1 MGRKPY
7 MGFSAERGSWAWRGR
22 EASCSPKTTQS
33 PAGPRQPSKL
43 GRSCETCSFHPSQ
56 GWAWMEHAHTPA
68 YAQPVCAQTSLCICA
83 QTCVCLGIVFCGHR
97 YMRTPRRFC
106 VFGHTAQSCTEVCVL
121 LLQVS
126 SFKGMLTSDSS
137 PTPIFPPVPGLS
149 AL

>member
-1 MGRKPY
+1 

-56 GWAWMEHAHTPA
+56 GWAWMEHTHTPA

-83 QTCVCLGIVFCGHR
+83 QTCVCLGIIFCGHR

-106 VFGHTAQSCTEVCVL
+106 YLVTQHNLVQMSAYSFYWCHPSKGCSPLTAAPPP
-121 LLQVS
+121 
-126 SFKGMLTSDSS
+126 SS
-137 PTPIFPPVPGLS
+137 PLCLVSLHSDIS
-149 AL
+149 S